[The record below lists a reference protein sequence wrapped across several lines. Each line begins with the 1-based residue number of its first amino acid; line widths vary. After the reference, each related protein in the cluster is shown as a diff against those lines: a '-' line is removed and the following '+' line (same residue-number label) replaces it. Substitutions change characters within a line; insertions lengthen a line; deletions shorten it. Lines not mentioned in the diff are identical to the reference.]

1 MLLREFIL
9 EKLLATPA
17 GTQFDVRNTLFFKIL
32 RANPL
37 LARFYADL
45 FRRHGAR

>member
-1 MLLREFIL
+1 MLLREIIF
-9 EKLLATPA
+9 EKLLEPSA
-17 GTQFDVRNTLFFKIL
+17 GTQFDLRNTLFFKIL

-45 FRRHGAR
+45 FRPQRR

>member
-1 MLLREFIL
+1 MLPRQIIS
-9 EKLLATPA
+9 EKLSATPV
-17 GTQFDVRNTLFFKIL
+17 GTKFDVRNTLFFKIL

-45 FRRHGAR
+45 FRPPRR